1 MGDNMPLRKRK
12 SSQMKKF
19 GIMLIVAIIIILMIM
34 YIEPIQH
41 VTEVVLS

>member
-1 MGDNMPLRKRK
+1 MPLRKRK